1 MPLFIPHILDGMSN
15 VEFTI
20 RKMSVDTLFTLVK
33 TTNPIFVK
41 PFLASIFEKLLE
53 LRFDKIKPVRD
64 STLEALNAMRE
75 APELEIGEDLLTKQ
89 KEDKPAVKDKGKFPP

>member
-1 MPLFIPHILDGMSN
+1 MPHILEGMVS

-33 TTNPIFVK
+33 TTNPISVK
-41 PFLASIFEKLLE
+41 PFLATIFEKLLE

-64 STLEALNAMRE
+64 STLECLNVMKE
-75 APELEIGEDLLTKQ
+75 SPELEIGEDMFSK
-89 KEDKPAVKDKGKFPP
+89 

>member
-1 MPLFIPHILDGMSN
+1 MILAVEKEIQPHVPLFMPHILEGMVN

-33 TTNPIFVK
+33 TTNPISVK
-41 PFLASIFEKLLE
+41 PFLATIFDKLLE

-64 STLEALNAMRE
+64 STLEVLNVMKE
-75 APELEIGEDLLTKQ
+75 SPELEIGEDMFSK
-89 KEDKPAVKDKGKFPP
+89 